1 MSFTTF
7 KEKSVSQK
15 TTLVEIDLGNLQT
28 KWFNHRPGVWYWQF
42 NTFRANAQHSYLRG
56 NFGFGNYL
64 RSSTGQSGIFDRPVD
79 IQSVKVDSI
88 AYTKDISR
96 VNVVEANKSFFYDKN
111 TTRLYVHFDN
121 FDKPSLSTVI
131 IGQLLG
137 LSNRAININDIYYE
151 PLLEGVPT
159 ISKKKDS
166 LYFGIVSYD
175 GGNYSFNNVGKFF
188 DRITD
193 SFIFGQSVATKYA
206 GDTEAYADYRTIN
219 KGYMERLQLN
229 NETAGMDIIDN
240 RKQLSRKIPNT
251 YYDQTTFPNLRDRN
265 VGKPI
270 PLIWGA
276 VDNVPII
283 CTNEDKAGAGNYNF
297 TIAEIVDH
305 GTGIT
310 KIIQIYV
317 DGVATTWANESLVNA
332 TFELT
337 TGLYTAGKKVTGD
350 LQGFKVD
357 STMDDNSLD
366 VIEDMMNTYQ
376 SISFTSDNFNTTEWS
391 GNKSSQ
397 NDVGI
402 FLNKETEL
410 IDVIEKIAE
419 SNFATFLIHDDGR
432 YTWRVFNKNS
442 TAIRTIGKKEILSMF
457 ELDFD
462 GNEFLTSVKVKYNND
477 YANNDFASYN
487 NTISESTIFDQ
498 YSKYQ
503 DQTIE
508 TYLTSDTDAFSLS
521 ASLMDYMK
529 NVPNMATIETG
540 IQNIDLEIGNT
551 VNFNLDRIDSAWLGD
566 VKVEIV
572 GIEKNIMENT
582 VKLTGRSF

>member
-7 KEKSVSQK
+7 KEKSISQK
-15 TTLVEIDLGNLQT
+15 TVLIEIDLGNLQT

-42 NTFRANAQHSYLRG
+42 NTFRATAQHSYLRG
-56 NFGFGNYL
+56 NFAFGSYL
-64 RSSTGQSGIFDRPVD
+64 RSVTGQSGIFDRPVD
-79 IQSVKVDSI
+79 IQSVKVDSVSYI
-88 AYTKDISR
+88 KDTSR
-96 VNVVEANKSFFYDKN
+96 ENVVEANKSFFYDKN

-121 FDKPSLSTVI
+121 FDKPSLHAVI
-131 IGQLLG
+131 VGQLMG

-159 ISKKKDS
+159 ISKRKDS

-175 GGNYSFNNVGKFF
+175 GGNYSFNNVGKEF

-251 YYDQTTFPNLRDRN
+251 YFDQTTFPNLRDRN
-265 VGKPI
+265 IGKPI
-270 PLIWGA
+270 PLVWGA
-276 VDNVPII
+276 VDNAPII
-283 CTNEDKAGAGNYNF
+283 STNENKSSAGNFKF
-297 TIAEIVDH
+297 TIAEITDH
-305 GTGIT
+305 TTGIT
-310 KIIQIYV
+310 KIVQIYV
-317 DGVATTWANESLVNA
+317 DGIATTWANESLVNA

-337 TGLYTAGKKVTGD
+337 TSLYTAGKKVTGD
-350 LQGFKVD
+350 IQGFKLG

-366 VIEDMMNTYQ
+366 IIEDMMSTYQ
-376 SISFTSDNFNTTEWS
+376 SIAFTSDNFNTTEWS

-410 IDVIEKIAE
+410 IDVIENIAE

-432 YTWRVFNKNS
+432 YTWRKFVNTS
-442 TAIRTIGKKEILSMF
+442 TSIRTIKKQELLSQP
-457 ELDFD
+457 ELDYD
-462 GNEFLTSVKVKYNND
+462 GNEFLTSVNIKYKQD
-477 YANNDFASYN
+477 YANKDFASYN
-487 NTISESTIFDQ
+487 NTLSESTIFDQ

-503 DQTIE
+503 TREIE
-508 TYLTSDTDAFSLS
+508 TVLTSDTDAFSLS
-521 ASLMDYMK
+521 VSLMAYMK
-529 NVPNMATIETG
+529 NVPANIEIETG
-540 IQNIDLEIGNT
+540 IQNIDLEIGDT
-551 VNFNLDRIDSAWLGD
+551 VTFPVDRVDSNWLGD
-566 VKVEIV
+566 VKVEVV

>member
-15 TTLVEIDLGNLQT
+15 TVLVEIDLGNLQT

-42 NTFRANAQHSYLRG
+42 NTHRTNAQHSYLRG

-79 IQSVKVDSI
+79 IQSVKVDSV
-88 AYTKDISR
+88 AYTKDTSR
-96 VNVVEANKSFFYDKN
+96 ANVVEANKSFFYDKN

-175 GGNYSFNNVGKFF
+175 GGNYTFNNVGKEF

-206 GDTEAYADYRTIN
+206 GNTEAYADYRTIN
-219 KGYMERLQLN
+219 KGYLERLQLN
-229 NETAGMDIIDN
+229 YETAGMDIIDN

-251 YYDQTTFPNLRDRN
+251 YFDQTTYPDIKDRN

-270 PLIWGA
+270 PLAWGA

-283 CTNEDKAGAGNYNF
+283 STNEDKSGSGNYEF
-297 TIAEIVDH
+297 LIAEVTDH
-305 GTGIT
+305 TTGIT
-310 KIIQIYV
+310 KIVQIYV
-317 DGVATTWANESLVNA
+317 DGIATTWANASLSNA

-337 TGLYTAGKKVTGD
+337 TGLYKAGQKVTGD
-350 LQGFKVD
+350 IQGFKLG
-357 STMDDNSLD
+357 STMDDNALD
-366 VIEDMMNTYQ
+366 VIENIMSTYQ
-376 SISFTSDNFNTTEWS
+376 SIAFTSDNFNTTEWDA
-391 GNKSSQ
+391 NKSSQ
-397 NDVGI
+397 KDVGI
-402 FLNKETEL
+402 FLNKEKEL
-410 IDVIEKIAE
+410 IDVIENVAE

-442 TAIRTIGKKEILSMF
+442 TSIRTIEKEEFLSQP
-457 ELDFD
+457 ELDYD
-462 GNEFLTSVKVKYNND
+462 GNEFLTSVNIKYKQD
-477 YANNDFASYN
+477 WANKDFASYN

-503 DQTIE
+503 TREIE
-508 TYLTSDTDAFSLS
+508 TVLTSDTDAFSLS
-521 ASLMDYMK
+521 TKLMDYMK
-529 NVPNMATIETG
+529 NVPSIISIETG

-551 VNFNLDRIDSAWLGD
+551 VNFNVDRVDSAWLGD

-572 GIEKNIMENT
+572 GIEKSIMDNT

>member
-1 MSFTTF
+1 
-7 KEKSVSQK
+7 
-15 TTLVEIDLGNLQT
+15 
-28 KWFNHRPGVWYWQF
+28 
-42 NTFRANAQHSYLRG
+42 
-56 NFGFGNYL
+56 
-64 RSSTGQSGIFDRPVD
+64 
-79 IQSVKVDSI
+79 
-88 AYTKDISR
+88 
-96 VNVVEANKSFFYDKN
+96 
-111 TTRLYVHFDN
+111 
-121 FDKPSLSTVI
+121 
-131 IGQLLG
+131 
-137 LSNRAININDIYYE
+137 
-151 PLLEGVPT
+151 
-159 ISKKKDS
+159 
-166 LYFGIVSYD
+166 
-175 GGNYSFNNVGKFF
+175 
-188 DRITD
+188 
-193 SFIFGQSVATKYA
+193 
-206 GDTEAYADYRTIN
+206 
-219 KGYMERLQLN
+219 
-229 NETAGMDIIDN
+229 MDIIDN